1 MNCRVAFDDFSRD
14 AARARSAI
22 ISMQPSNYAE
32 ACFLCPVLPSVDRF
46 KLFIDDE
53 AWNKNRSYKTLG
65 NNVERWEDG
74 WDYRFGEEQ
83 ACLSKLKSARVTRA
97 IGNQSWKL
105 YLI

>member
-1 MNCRVAFDDFSRD
+1 
-14 AARARSAI
+14 
-22 ISMQPSNYAE
+22 MQPSNYAE